1 MYLAYTSNGRSVR
14 AGDDV
19 KVAGRVDHGFKV
31 VSVTKPNSKKPQGAI
46 SVKAATNTPVTVT
59 PREIGAEWMA

>member
-14 AGDDV
+14 TGDDV
-19 KVAGRVDHGFKV
+19 KIANKPDHGFKV
-31 VSVTKPNSKKPQGAI
+31 VAVTKPNSKKPQGSV
-46 SVKAATNTPVTVT
+46 SVKTATTTPVTVT